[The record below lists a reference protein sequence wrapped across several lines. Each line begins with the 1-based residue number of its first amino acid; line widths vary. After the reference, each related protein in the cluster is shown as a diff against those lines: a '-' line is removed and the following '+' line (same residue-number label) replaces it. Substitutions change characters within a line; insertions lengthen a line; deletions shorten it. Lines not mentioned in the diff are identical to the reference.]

1 MSVNTIYSTKV
12 TETGSEPVSSSDA
25 KLHASIDYSDFDTL
39 IPIYISAARIAIERA
54 TGLAIIEKTVK
65 CQAYI
70 YPEAPFMLAYSPVKQ
85 VNYIIGVGSTSSC
98 TEESP
103 VILGA
108 NQEVVLVS
116 EAGQYEVEYVAGF
129 DSCPAD
135 LKLAILELFTFI
147 FTHRGE
153 YSEGK
158 LDISLEAARI
168 IGENARFLV

>member
-12 TETGSEPVSSSDA
+12 TDIGDEPVTASQA
-25 KLHASIDYSDFDTL
+25 KLHASIDYSDFDGL
-39 IPIYISAARIAIERA
+39 IPIYLSAARIAIERA
-54 TGLAIIEKTVK
+54 SGVAILQKTVK

-70 YPEAPFMLAYSPVKQ
+70 YSEAPFMLQYSPVQQ
-85 VNYIIGVGSTSSC
+85 VNYITGVASTSSC
-98 TEESP
+98 TPEGPSYYGVNNE
-103 VILGA
+103 VI
-108 NQEVVLVS
+108 LVS
-116 EAGQYEVEYVAGF
+116 EPGQYEIEYIAGHET
-129 DSCPAD
+129 CPAD